1 MQCENS
7 WSTTPVY
14 QPLTYTNQAIWFDR
28 SIIDDH
34 LNGFSPL
41 CISWCLLR
49 PDLKVNACLL
59 HMKHSSSTIEIF
71 WEPSSQVP
79 LLFPCLL
86 ISLKIIKILQKY
98 NLNISMSAIML
109 FYFRCYN
116 TLIIFGGHISTAL
129 SLFHSSCSAVA
140 VRKAK
145 GCGSSLCSTGAFNT
159 YVLSGVKYQFKSVTF
174 SSILLKIEDYI
185 LRSNIQ
191 CEISFFLDFI

>member
-1 MQCENS
+1 MR
-7 WSTTPVY
+7 
-14 QPLTYTNQAIWFDR
+14 F
-28 SIIDDH
+28 
-34 LNGFSPL
+34 
-41 CISWCLLR
+41 
-49 PDLKVNACLL
+49 
-59 HMKHSSSTIEIF
+59 EIF

-159 YVLSGVKYQFKSVTF
+159 YVLSVSLFHSSCSAVAVRKAKGCGSSLCSTGAFNTYVLSGVKYQFKSVTF
-174 SSILLKIEDYI
+174 SSFFLKIEDYI
-185 LRSNIQ
+185 LRRNIHVDAPRR
-191 CEISFFLDFI
+191 FTNL